1 MNEDLKEKTIKNIGY
16 NTIAK
21 IIALLFQAAANII
34 LSRNL
39 SSSDYGIVGFG
50 LIFISF
56 LNQFNDVGI
65 SSAVVQR
72 RELDEK
78 GLYTA
83 FTLKTLLGFSLFII
97 TFIIA
102 PLAPYF
108 FDNSAVANVVRL
120 LALNFLINIFAFLPI
135 SLLTRE
141 LNYRKISLANI
152 CSTIINSSMAI
163 VLVLNG
169 FGYWSLVFA
178 NLIAT
183 IVLALGLNILR
194 PVKIRISFDRAIAKE
209 FMHYGWKL
217 FATGVVIFTIFNAD
231 NFIVGSVKGSSMLG
245 YYMIGFN
252 WGSMVCV
259 LLFTIV
265 HSVLF
270 PTFSKI
276 QGNRGKLKASYLKTL
291 EYVSI
296 IAILINMTLFLTAKE
311 FLIYILGR
319 GSDKWLPALTSLRIL
334 CIYGIARA
342 LLEPIGSVV
351 MAVGKTELLL
361 KSNVIAAALEI
372 LFIYPA
378 ITYFGIEGAAVVAT
392 LAYSSQYFFYFSFLK
407 EELGINEGELFRAI
421 APSISPTIMILAV
434 YLGCEYYFR
443 FNNTI
448 GLFVL
453 KLTMSFIGYFIFYGV
468 VTKWKLIKEARDIIK
483 DIKAI

>member
-1 MNEDLKEKTIKNIGY
+1 MNEDLKDKTIKNIGY
-16 NTIAK
+16 NTLAK

-83 FTLKTLLGFSLFII
+83 FSVKTLLGFSLFII

-108 FDNSAVANVVRL
+108 FDNSAVTNVIRL
-120 LALNFLINIFAFLPI
+120 LALNFLINIFAFLPS

-141 LNYRKISLANI
+141 LNYKKISLANI

-163 VLVLNG
+163 ILVLNG

-178 NLIAT
+178 NLIAP

-194 PVKIRISFDRAIAKE
+194 PVKIRISFDRTIAKE

-217 FATGVVIFTIFNAD
+217 FATGIVIFTIFNAD
-231 NFIVGSVKGSSMLG
+231 NFIVGSVKGSGMLG
-245 YYMIGFN
+245 YYMIAFN

-259 LLFTIV
+259 LLFSIV
-265 HSVLF
+265 LSVLF
-270 PTFSKI
+270 PTLSKL
-276 QGNRGKLKASYLKTL
+276 QGNREKLKASYLKTL

-296 IAILINMTLFLTAKE
+296 IAILINMTLFVTARE
-311 FLIYILGR
+311 FLIYALGR
-319 GSDKWLPALTSLRIL
+319 GSDKWLPALTCLRIL

-342 LLEPIGSVV
+342 LLSPS
-351 MAVGKTELLL
+351 
-361 KSNVIAAALEI
+361 
-372 LFIYPA
+372 
-378 ITYFGIEGAAVVAT
+378 GA
-392 LAYSSQYFFYFSFLK
+392 
-407 EELGINEGELFRAI
+407 
-421 APSISPTIMILAV
+421 
-434 YLGCEYYFR
+434 
-443 FNNTI
+443 
-448 GLFVL
+448 
-453 KLTMSFIGYFIFYGV
+453 
-468 VTKWKLIKEARDIIK
+468 
-483 DIKAI
+483 